1 MWTPGCSHVLAS
13 LAPVESLALFTA
25 SRIPSS
31 QEKQAACAG
40 AAVNERETA
49 GGGGMSFTVPSPS
62 TKPAT

>member
-31 QEKQAACAG
+31 QEKQAACTG
-40 AAVNERETA
+40 AAVNEREMA
-49 GGGGMSFTVPSPS
+49 GGGGVSFAVPSPS

>member
-49 GGGGMSFTVPSPS
+49 GGGGGELRSSQPQH
-62 TKPAT
+62 